1 MVIKVSGYTIIVN
14 NFEKKNIKIPKEF
27 LKLESIIDVGNPR
40 ERMLN
45 RYSQY
50 VKTVDKQPQKIV
62 KLLKKK
68 KEIIISCGCN
78 NPFKC
83 HGNIIA
89 DRVVE
94 LIRGQKNV

>member
-1 MVIKVSGYTIIVN
+1 MVIKVSGYTIVVN

-40 ERMLN
+40 SRMLK

-50 VKTVDKQPQKIV
+50 VKTVDKQSQKIV

-68 KEIIISCGCN
+68 KEITISCGCK
-78 NPFKC
+78 NPYKC
-83 HGNIIA
+83 HGSIVAN
-89 DRVVE
+89 RVAE
-94 LIRGQKNV
+94 LIREG